1 MVWMIVA
8 LSVVW
13 AVVLCV
19 CAIVGELEQ
28 GEEWE
33 DWEDEY

>member
-1 MVWMIVA
+1 MIELIVA

-28 GEEWE
+28 GEA
-33 DWEDEY
+33 WEDEEQ